1 MQPLFI
7 FTHVFLQEEGVWG
20 GGVRSRVDAYCIYT
34 KIKNEKKLSFDFVE
48 CTHIYIGLV
57 GNEYTYAYVIFV

>member
-20 GGVRSRVDAYCIYT
+20 GVRSRVDAYCIYP

-48 CTHIYIGLV
+48 CTHIYIGWV
-57 GNEYTYAYVIFV
+57 GMNIRMRM